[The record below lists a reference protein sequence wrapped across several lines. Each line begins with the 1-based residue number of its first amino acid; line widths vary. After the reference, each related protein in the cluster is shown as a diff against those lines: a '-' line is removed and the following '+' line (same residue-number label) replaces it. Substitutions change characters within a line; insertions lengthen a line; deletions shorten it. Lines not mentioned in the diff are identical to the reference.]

1 MPQAVDR
8 CGAPHAAAE
17 HEGARGRAEIAAAAG
32 AGMVGMGMR
41 DDRAG
46 HPSPG
51 IDVEIALGAVEARIS
66 HSEQIRHARRLPE
79 AGVEA
84 APSA

>member
-1 MPQAVDR
+1 
-8 CGAPHAAAE
+8 
-17 HEGARGRAEIAAAAG
+17 
-32 AGMVGMGMR
+32 MVGMGMG